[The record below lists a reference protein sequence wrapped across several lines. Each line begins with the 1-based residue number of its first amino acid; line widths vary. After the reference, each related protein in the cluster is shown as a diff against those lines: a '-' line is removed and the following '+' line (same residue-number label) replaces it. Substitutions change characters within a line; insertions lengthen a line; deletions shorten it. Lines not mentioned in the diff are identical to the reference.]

1 MKVVETAMVPK
12 TRTAG
17 GMFLTIEGNETTADR
32 QDSAGHR
39 RDRSLARF
47 PLRDHCVGS
56 GRQREEGRETGDHRG
71 RQNPGVRDVPRCGS
85 TQQGPG
91 SGAGGPLPSYLVR
104 QLQDIQPGTR
114 KRIWTDLIR
123 AVAGELTDEEMIAI
137 GADLA
142 SSKR

>member
-1 MKVVETAMVPK
+1 MVPK

-17 GMFLTIEGNETTADR
+17 ALFLTIEGNETTADR

-56 GRQREEGRETGDHRG
+56 GRQREEGRETGTIGAAKPRRAG
-71 RQNPGVRDVPRCGS
+71 CATVRIYA
-85 TQQGPG
+85 QGPG
-91 SGAGGPLPSYLVR
+91 SGAGGPSPSYLVR
-104 QLQDIQPGTR
+104 QLQHLHPGTR
-114 KRIWTDLIR
+114 KRIWTDPMR

>member
-1 MKVVETAMVPK
+1 MTIGAGK
-12 TRTAG
+12 TTPC
-17 GMFLTIEGNETTADR
+17 GMCHGAD
-32 QDSAGHR
+32 
-39 RDRSLARF
+39 L
-47 PLRDHCVGS
+47 
-56 GRQREEGRETGDHRG
+56 RG
-71 RQNPGVRDVPRCGS
+71 RGPVPGLLGRS
-85 TQQGPG
+85 
-91 SGAGGPLPSYLVR
+91 PSYLVG

>member
-32 QDSAGHR
+32 QESAGHR
-39 RDRSLARF
+39 CDRSLARF

-56 GRQREEGRETGDHRG
+56 GRQREEGRETGDHRR
-71 RQNPGVRDVPRCGS
+71 RQNHAVRDVPRCGS

-104 QLQDIQPGTR
+104 QLQHLHPGTR
-114 KRIWTDLIR
+114 KRIWTDPMR